1 MSQIIKLEQGKTIP
15 MFKYSQGEIESD
27 RLIKAISTNLDG
39 YLASKD
45 WSNKKKDR
53 FKNSVNKFITGIQN
67 NNITEMSPI
76 GSFEDTRGEEG
87 GGVSNNTG
95 NKRFKEDR
103 EAATFIKWVLDAQ
116 NPYKKSEP
124 KKEIIQDFNLD
135 EAFAKEFNKRILHKK
150 SNTLDSTDLEN
161 ISPSYKGRYRDLIFD
176 TLSSINSQNWGLY
189 ENKDN
194 YIKAITEAKNR
205 LGNLKKDSEIP
216 VIDMYK
222 SELTQLGLNPG
233 FLSYLLNQKK
243 EEPTLNTIS
252 QDNTSSQNN
261 TSSQDNSTN
270 QNTTPNNSQQDA
282 PQQNTI
288 DYTSYLWSNSI
299 QNWWNQN
306 KNKFIS
312 FNLNNPNR
320 YSKDY
325 FEESLAASR
334 RNKDAYFNTL
344 LSSLANI
351 DYSTYEKVAPNS
363 ISLLKYDSTPGNSGW
378 KYTPQSYK
386 FVTQAALDYL
396 IKTNDTKYI
405 TKLDDGIGYAIMPT
419 LSVKKGGS
427 GLITV
432 YNPNSNKLMQVP
444 AYLLL
449 NESKVGPYI
458 KQQIQ
463 SPTVKT
469 SNIPYNKEGGI
480 LKFQNSGQIP
490 SKYINWDFTT
500 RYKHALKDGK
510 VVLTPRITNASDL
523 ISPQNGQYDPEDG
536 GKEVESQPYWT
547 AWTQALT
554 NNQELGKSWADDYM
568 KFQIPYQ
575 NVYQDKWY
583 PKGEF
588 NYNIFKTSNLWNDG
602 LNGPGHDVYK
612 GKAYRIKGTD
622 TYGTLEDLQN
632 QGYVLKEDTKPI
644 AYNPLIDVYE
654 LEKSDDSNSSNT
666 NSVVDSYSEK
676 NREEFNNQTQ
686 RWTLPVL
693 GSLLR
698 YNNIRSSNFQLLK
711 EALDNYRPYYKNP
724 KRYELSVTGDYGS
737 KMAHYN
743 NAAQLNNKAQYLSSS
758 DDQVNSARALEAERY
773 ASAERIQGDLAD
785 SSAIKQSAKE
795 ANQQAMQNMIWE
807 VDNTNENAYN
817 QWNSNLL
824 RSQAKQGYIAKN
836 SANFNTLIQELQN
849 LYQQKQN
856 LRTDIDKKAIDAYI
870 QSKYSDNP
878 EIVALTKGLQD
889 WVSAGKPMIEYP
901 EYTRL
906 QQLSDKLNKEKLQ
919 LSIKYLGNLYGVGSN
934 QNLIN
939 AINPIKPIKVNKDG
953 GHVSKERIAKLKNKL
968 DSQKLFQKN
977 VLDYTKENSKVIN
990 NLSNTMQKLLMQ
1002 VIKK

>member
-15 MFKYSQGEIESD
+15 MFKYNQGEIESD
-27 RLIKAISTNLDG
+27 RLVKAISTNLDD

-67 NNITEMSPI
+67 NNITEMSSI

-95 NKRFKEDR
+95 NRRFKEDR

-116 NPYKKSEP
+116 SPYKKPEP
-124 KKEIIQDFNLD
+124 KKEVIQNFNLD
-135 EAFAKEFNKRILHKK
+135 EAFAKEFNKKILHKE
-150 SNTLDSTDLEN
+150 SNTLDSEDLKN
-161 ISPSYKGRYRDLIFD
+161 ISPSYKGKYRDLIFD
-176 TLSSINSQNWGLY
+176 TLGSINSQNWGLY
-189 ENKDN
+189 ENRDN
-194 YIKAITEAKNR
+194 YIKAISEAKNR
-205 LGNLKKDSEIP
+205 LGNLKKDSDIP
-216 VIDMYK
+216 AIDIYK

-233 FLSYLLNQKK
+233 FLQYLLNQKT
-243 EEPTLNTIS
+243 EESTSEQSTIP
-252 QDNTSSQNN
+252 QNN
-261 TSSQDNSTN
+261 TTKQNTASNNSTSQ
-270 QNTTPNNSQQDA
+270 QNTTTQQTSQQKTLN
-282 PQQNTI
+282 NT
-288 DYTSYLWSNSI
+288 YTSYLWSNSI

-325 FEESLAASR
+325 FEESLAAAR
-334 RNKDAYFNTL
+334 RNKDEYFNTL

-405 TKLDDGIGYAIMPT
+405 TKLDDGVGYAIMPT

-432 YNPNSNKLMQVP
+432 YNPSSNKLMQVP

-458 KQQIQ
+458 KQQIKA
-463 SPTVKT
+463 PTT

-490 SKYINWDFTT
+490 SKFINWDFTT
-500 RYKHALKDGK
+500 RYKHSLKDGK
-510 VVLTPRITNASDL
+510 VVLTPRLTNASDL
-523 ISPQNGQYDPEDG
+523 ISPQNGKYDPEDG
-536 GKEVESQPYWT
+536 GKEVESQPYWSS
-547 AWTQALT
+547 WTSALT
-554 NNQELGKSWADDYM
+554 TNQELGKSWADDYM

-588 NYNIFKTSNLWNDG
+588 NYNSFKTSNLWNDG

-654 LEKSDDSNSSNT
+654 LEKSNNNSSNN
-666 NSVVDSYSEK
+666 NSRVDSYSKE
-676 NREEFNNQTQ
+676 NQEEFSNQTQ
-686 RWTLPVL
+686 RWTIPIL

-711 EALDNYRPYYKNP
+711 EALDNYRPHYINP

-758 DDQVNSARALEAERY
+758 DDQINSARALEAERY
-773 ASAERIQGDLAD
+773 ANAERTQGDLAD
-785 SSAIKQSAKE
+785 SNAIKQSARE

-817 QWNSNLL
+817 QWNNNLL

-836 SANFNTLIQELQN
+836 AANFNTLIQELQN

-856 LRTDIDKKAIDAYI
+856 LRTNIDKKALDAYI

-878 EIVALTKGLQD
+878 EIVALTKGLQE
-889 WVSAGKPMIEYP
+889 WVSSGKPMSEYP
-901 EYTRL
+901 EYERL
-906 QQLSDKLNKEKLQ
+906 QQLSDKLNREKLQ

-934 QNLIN
+934 QDLIK
-939 AINPIKPIKVNKDG
+939 AINPIKPIKVNKNG
-953 GHVSKERIAKLKNKL
+953 GNVSKERIAKLKNKL